1 MTDFRKNPPRDDGQS
16 ISATASLPGLEI
28 DLWHR
33 RLPAEAGEELTIRLR
48 ATPSFEAWGRAMEAY
63 DPIAL
68 WAGMVRLAWAP
79 WLMASQVMLGG
90 GLQPRLAGPA
100 RPSHSE

>member
-1 MTDFRKNPPRDDGQS
+1 MTEFERRRPRDDGRS

-48 ATPSFEAWGRAMEAY
+48 ATPSFETWGRAMETS

-79 WLMASQVMLGG
+79 WLVASQMLLGAS
-90 GLQPRLAGPA
+90 LQPRLTGPT